1 MIFLEAFA
9 DVPDPR
15 DYTARHDLTEILFVA
30 LAAMLCGAKTC
41 TEMAFFAKTRL
52 SLLRQIISL
61 EHGPPS
67 HDTFSRVLRALDPEA
82 FGQAFQRFM
91 TTFGQQARPAGGRQL
106 AVDGKSL
113 RRAYDHGKAHM
124 PPLVVSVLDCDTFM
138 SLAQGVAAEG
148 GEAACAINALK
159 LLSLKGCTVTADALH
174 CHRRM
179 TVAIRQAGGDYVL
192 TLKANQSAL
201 AKQAKAALDAAALDA
216 TLDATLGPKL
226 VVAQTEDRAHGRHEI
241 RRAFVIPFAQPDGKN
256 ALQDLK
262 ALARI
267 EVSRT
272 LDGKTSH
279 EVRAYVLSRKIPPH
293 DLLRIVRNHWAI
305 ENRLHWQLDVHMAE
319 DQSRSRKD
327 NGPAN
332 LALLRRFTLNV
343 LRNDP
348 EKIPLRHKQLK
359 ASWAND
365 DLILAMTHMR

>member
-1 MIFLEAFA
+1 MIFLEAFD

-15 DYTARHDLTEILFVA
+15 DYTARHDLTEILFTA
-30 LAAMLCGAKTC
+30 LAAMLCGAKNC

-52 SLLRQIISL
+52 SLLRQIIPL

-67 HDTFSRVLRALDPEA
+67 HDTFSRVFRVLDPEA
-82 FGQAFQRFM
+82 FGLAFQRFM
-91 TTFGQQARPAGGRQL
+91 TAFGQQARPAGLSAGGRQL

-113 RRAYDHGKAHM
+113 RRAYGKGQAHM
-124 PPLVVSVLDCDTFM
+124 PPLIVTVLDCDTFM
-138 SLAQGVAAEG
+138 SLAQGVAAKG
-148 GEAACAINALK
+148 GEAACAIAALEM
-159 LLSLKGCTVTADALH
+159 LSLKGCTVTADALH
-174 CHRRM
+174 CHRR
-179 TVAIRQAGGDYVL
+179 TTQTIRQAGGDYVL

-201 AKQAKAALDAAALDA
+201 ARQAKAALDAAALKPRLA
-216 TLDATLGPKL
+216 F
-226 VVAQTEDRAHGRHEI
+226 AQTEDHAHDRHEI
-241 RRAFVIPFAQPDGKN
+241 RRAFVIPFAQPAGKN
-256 ALQDLK
+256 ALCDLK

-272 LDGKTSH
+272 VNGKTTH
-279 EVRAYVLSRKIPPH
+279 EVRAYVLSRKMPP
-293 DLLRIVRNHWAI
+293 DELLRIVRNHWAI

-332 LALLRRFTLNV
+332 LAVLRRLTLNV

-348 EKIPLRHKQLK
+348 ETIPLRHKQLK

-365 DLILAMTHMR
+365 DLLLAMTHMR